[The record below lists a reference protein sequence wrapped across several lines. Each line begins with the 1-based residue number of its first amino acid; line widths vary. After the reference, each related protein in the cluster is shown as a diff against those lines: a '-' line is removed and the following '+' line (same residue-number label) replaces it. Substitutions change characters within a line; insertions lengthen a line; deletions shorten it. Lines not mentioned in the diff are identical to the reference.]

1 MFFKLSVLKH
11 MLKDAYK
18 SSGLTVGHMAESGTG
33 EPEGYYAAGSWWVMW
48 FDKAKMP
55 KEVKGA
61 LVELCGDLPDTGE
74 VFKAIKDMGNQYEIE
89 QKDIYNLPYAF
100 KKCDYRFRVTR
111 LLKQQKFDLI
121 RFLQDEKEIRSVKAV
136 SETCISLIDP
146 SAVDQDNG
154 EDMPD
159 GPITIGPSAD
169 FMYWGNNTCYFM
181 AGTRKPILEDEEEM
195 RLWDHLTK
203 IKIK

>member
-1 MFFKLSVLKH
+1 M
-11 MLKDAYK
+11 
-18 SSGLTVGHMAESGTG
+18 
-33 EPEGYYAAGSWWVMW
+33 
-48 FDKAKMP
+48 
-55 KEVKGA
+55 
-61 LVELCGDLPDTGE
+61 
-74 VFKAIKDMGNQYEIE
+74 
-89 QKDIYNLPYAF
+89 
-100 KKCDYRFRVTR
+100 
-111 LLKQQKFDLI
+111 
-121 RFLQDEKEIRSVKAV
+121 